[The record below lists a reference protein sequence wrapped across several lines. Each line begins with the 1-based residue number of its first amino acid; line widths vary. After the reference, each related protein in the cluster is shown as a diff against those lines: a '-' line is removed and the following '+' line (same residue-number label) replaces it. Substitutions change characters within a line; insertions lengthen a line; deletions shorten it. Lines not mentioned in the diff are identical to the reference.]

1 VAIITVREFE
11 RAVRLVNGR
20 VRGVL
25 EPGRHRYRR
34 SRTEVWTVDLRPQL
48 VPIPGQDVLTA
59 DGVTVRVTT
68 VLRMTVTD
76 PVPYLTA
83 SRDAHA
89 EIYAAG
95 QQALRTVVSGVA
107 LEALLDARTTI
118 GAEMLPLV
126 QPAGVRV
133 GVEVSEVSV
142 RDVMLPA
149 ELKRAFAQQ
158 ALAREQ
164 GKAELERARAEA
176 ATLRSLANTAKLL
189 EEHPALLRLRTLQ
202 VAEQDGTE
210 VRLTM
215 TG

>member
-1 VAIITVREFE
+1 MATITVREFE
-11 RAVRLVNGR
+11 RAVRLVDGR

-34 SRTEVWTVDLRPQL
+34 SRTEVWTVDMRPQL
-48 VPIPGQDVLTA
+48 LPVSGQEVLTA

-68 VLRMTVTD
+68 VLRLAVTD

-83 SRDAHA
+83 SRDAQG
-89 EIYAAG
+89 EVYAAA
-95 QQALRTVVSGVA
+95 QQALRVAVSSIT
-107 LEALLDARTTI
+107 LEALLDARNTL
-118 GAEMLPLV
+118 GPEMLPQV
-126 QPAGVRV
+126 HAAGARF
-133 GVEVSEVSV
+133 GVEVHDVSV

-210 VRLTM
+210 LRLTM